1 MFINFTEMS
10 FFMKAELLRNT
21 AFCPSESNW
30 SVDFKAREK
39 APAFQDR
46 STVLF

>member
-1 MFINFTEMS
+1 
-10 FFMKAELLRNT
+10 MKAELLRNT

-39 APAFQDR
+39 AHTFHG
-46 STVLF
+46 SIVLLQIFGW